1 LFACFVAV
9 LITWMRFASDTRELR
24 RCTLTT
30 LETHIVMSSLIFRL
44 TLLLVLCLTLLL
56 VLFSHGPNHLSYGFG
71 SQENHFVPRRFG
83 YGSRPHRGDQFPR
96 RLSFPARGS
105 RIHFEPKHLDG
116 TRFPHRGAR
125 PTVPNGEV
133 QRIMKISSSRMVKCW
148 IPKIYLTNPTTEPL
162 TSSHRM

>member
-1 LFACFVAV
+1 MHFDYARNSYRDEFIDFLSHSYSRA
-9 LITWMRFASDTRELR
+9 LPHT
-24 RCTLTT
+24 
-30 LETHIVMSSLIFRL
+30 SSRALPQ
-44 TLLLVLCLTLLL
+44 
-56 VLFSHGPNHLSYGFG
+56 FSHGPNHLSYGFG
-71 SQENHFVPRRFG
+71 SHGNHFMPRRFG
-83 YGSRPHRGDQFPR
+83 YGPRPHCGDQFPC